1 MKEIWFLLDAM
12 HRIPYYSPMPTLL
25 IKDGFKFFFYANEHL
40 PMHIH
45 VLKGNGYANI
55 NLTTFAVTENYFKAS
70 ELKRAL
76 EITTMHQ
83 SEFMGKWYEF
93 FSQG

>member
-1 MKEIWFLLDAM
+1 
-12 HRIPYYSPMPTLL
+12 MPTLL
-25 IKDGFKFFFYANEHL
+25 LKDGFKFFFYANEHL

-45 VLKGNGYANI
+45 VEKGSGYAKI
-55 NLTTFAVTENYFKAS
+55 DLLTLETIENHFKAP

-76 EITTMHQ
+76 EIIA
-83 SEFMGKWYEF
+83 ENKNNFARKWNEF

>member
-1 MKEIWFLLDAM
+1 
-12 HRIPYYSPMPTLL
+12 MPTLL

-45 VLKGNGYANI
+45 VEKGSGYARI
-55 NLTTFAVTENYFKAS
+55 NLTTLVASESYFKTP

-76 EITTMHQ
+76 EITTEHQ
-83 SEFMGKWYEF
+83 NNFVRKWNEF
-93 FSQG
+93 FSQR